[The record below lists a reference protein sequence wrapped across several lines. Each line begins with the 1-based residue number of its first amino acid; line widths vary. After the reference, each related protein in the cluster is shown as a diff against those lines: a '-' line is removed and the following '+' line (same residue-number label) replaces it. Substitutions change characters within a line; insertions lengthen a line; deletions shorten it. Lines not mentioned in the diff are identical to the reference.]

1 MKSQLNEWIK
11 LIEDIIVV
19 NWIVMIIQLYYV
31 LKVCWIN
38 YIISRKNFFG
48 FLLDPL
54 VALWPF
60 LCIVSAVLILVTVI
74 LIYEKRQRAAKKAAA
89 LEDEVNDSANDP

>member
-1 MKSQLNEWIK
+1 L
-11 LIEDIIVV
+11 D
-19 NWIVMIIQLYYV
+19 
-31 LKVCWIN
+31 
-38 YIISRKNFFG
+38 

-60 LCIVSAVLILVTVI
+60 LGIVTAVLILVTGI
-74 LIYEKRQRAAKKAAA
+74 LIYERRQRAAKKAAA